1 MTGLAR
7 TRAVVILAAATF
19 GLTYGLSAPLIALE
33 LSDAGYSETLIG
45 ANSAMYAIGV
55 LLIAPALP
63 GLLKRLGFGRLA
75 RGALLVAGGLFAIF
89 PVAPF
94 LWLWFPLRAALGA
107 ASETLFVVSE
117 AWLNQI
123 TNEAKRGKTIAIYVT
138 ALSAG
143 TALGPAIL
151 TLVGREE
158 ALAFVIGAVLTL
170 VACVVLQV
178 GRPHEV
184 QPESAAEESPF
195 RYLRL
200 VPVAIA
206 AAALNAALESAGLSL
221 LPLYAIGLGWPEQSA
236 TFLLTILLIGSILL
250 QLPIGWLGDRMN
262 RRLLVVILAAI
273 SAAGALVWSAGLAH
287 AWLAYPLLFVWGG
300 AFVGI
305 YTTTIAILGDRYKGG
320 ELVSVYALLS
330 IAWGLGAL
338 AGPLIG
344 GMAMEVSPHGLPV
357 FAAVACGLFALF
369 AGFDKAESQKLKL
382 ETGREPASGAS

>member
-1 MTGLAR
+1 M
-7 TRAVVILAAATF
+7 ILTAATF

-55 LLIAPALP
+55 LLVAPALP
-63 GLLKRLGFGRLA
+63 ALLKRLGFGRLA
-75 RGALLVAGGLFAIF
+75 KGALLLAGGLFAIF
-89 PVAPF
+89 PAVPL
-94 LWLWFPLRAALGA
+94 LWLWFPLRVVLGA
-107 ASETLFVVSE
+107 ASETMFVVSE

-123 TNEAKRGKTIAIYVT
+123 TSETNRGRTVAIYVT

-158 ALAFVIGAVLTL
+158 ALAFVIGAALAL
-170 VACVVLQV
+170 AACLVLQV
-178 GRPHEV
+178 GRPEEAL
-184 QPESAAEESPF
+184 PESAANEGPWRF
-195 RYLRL
+195 LRL
-200 VPVAIA
+200 VPVAVA

-221 LPLYAIGLGWPEQSA
+221 LPLYAIALGWPEQSA
-236 TFLLTILLIGSILL
+236 TFLLTILLCGSILL

-262 RRLLVVILAAI
+262 RRLLVVVLATI
-273 SAAGALVWSAGLAH
+273 SAAGAVAWPAALAH

-305 YTTTIAILGDRYKGG
+305 YTTTIAVLGDRYKGG

-330 IAWGLGAL
+330 VAWGFGAL

-344 GMAMEVSPHGLPV
+344 GMAMEISPHGLPI
-357 FAAVACGLFALF
+357 FAAITCGLFAFF
-369 AGFDKAESQKLKL
+369 AGFDKTESRKII
-382 ETGREPASGAS
+382 